1 MQGVQK
7 WKQLVLMVEV
17 GVVLVQLF
25 GLGVLSWGVVVV
37 VMGLVNG
44 RV

>member
-1 MQGVQK
+1 M
-7 WKQLVLMVEV
+7 QLVLMVEV

-25 GLGVLSWGVVVV
+25 GSGVLSRGVVGVG
-37 VMGLVNG
+37 VMGLGNG

>member
-1 MQGVQK
+1 M
-7 WKQLVLMVEV
+7 QLVLMVEV

-25 GLGVLSWGVVVV
+25 GSGVLIWGVVVVV
-37 VMGLVNG
+37 VMGLENG